1 MCARNTH
8 FLLYFS
14 ILVHLWLRVLWWWV
28 YPVVMVVVVFHVISI
43 AVTWLSIV
51 LSYAGL
57 RCQCKHWSFEC
68 LCVHTDSQASLTTW
82 CKASVILKLVFTEWN
97 RQKYKCISFGTCKT
111 SSTFSVLTST
121 VEKMTQTPI
130 SNAWM
135 DLVRHYISIPN
146 LLWPYHAT
154 TSEQSTSCFLLTPA
168 HDV

>member
-14 ILVHLWLRVLWWWV
+14 ILVHFWLRVLWWWV
-28 YPVVMVVVVFHVISI
+28 YPVVMVVVVFYVISI
-43 AVTWLSIV
+43 AVTWLSFV
-51 LSYAGL
+51 LSYASYWFAGL
-57 RCQCKHWSFEC
+57 
-68 LCVHTDSQASLTTW
+68 VTTW
-82 CKASVILKLVFTEWN
+82 CIASVILKLVFTEWN

-135 DLVRHYISIPN
+135 DLVRHYISIPD
-146 LLWPYHAT
+146 LPWPYHAT

-168 HDV
+168 HDVLYT